1 MQVSVMTTS
10 TDSKRP
16 LYWLV
21 VALLVWLAAYFPTL
35 HAMVTVWLNSET
47 YAHGLLIVPMSLF
60 LLWQKRKQL
69 NWQLIR
75 PSWLPLLPLLFLSA
89 IWFIANVSGINVI
102 QQFAVVLMIP
112 LLVWSCLG
120 TAITRQIVFPLGY
133 LLFAVPMGS
142 GIVPYLQEITA
153 WFCVWG
159 LKLIGIPVFWE
170 GLYISIPSGDFLVA
184 EACSGIR
191 YLIASMALGTF
202 YAYIS
207 YTSLSKRLAVFGLS
221 IIIPIVANGI
231 RAFGII
237 LIAYYSNME
246 YATGADH
253 LLYGW
258 IFFGIVMMLLFW
270 LGSKFADDMSSANTA
285 DQQTVKHDNEAT
297 TNPLTILAVLAVVA
311 VLPLWAAIKPTPTA
325 QQVSLKV
332 DTPVNWQS
340 AKPSSTWAPTFSTS
354 QQLRQAWQEG
364 NQEVELFIAH
374 YPKEQAGSEL
384 VSFANKVYNEDA
396 WKLLGTHSTQLQL
409 GDITIYV
416 KEYRMESF
424 LQQRLIWSWYF
435 VNNTTQSDQYR
446 AKFQQTLAKILN
458 RPAGGSFVALST
470 EYEFKPDEA
479 RAVLTKFLQ
488 ATYPSIVA
496 AVTPNQ

>member
-1 MQVSVMTTS
+1 MTTP

-16 LYWLV
+16 LYWLA
-21 VALLVWLAAYFPTL
+21 VALLVWLVAYFPTL
-35 HAMVTVWLNSET
+35 HAMVTVWLNSAT

-60 LLWQKRKQL
+60 LLWQKRNQL
-69 NWQLIR
+69 NWQQIQ
-75 PSWLPLLPLLFLSA
+75 PSWLPLFPLLMLSV

-102 QQFAVVLMIP
+102 QQLAVVLMIP
-112 LLVWSCLG
+112 LLVWACLG
-120 TAITRQIVFPLGY
+120 TTITRQIVFPLGY

-159 LKLIGIPVFWE
+159 LKLVGIPVFWE
-170 GLYISIPSGDFLVA
+170 GLYITIPSGEFLVA

-207 YTSLSKRLAVFGLS
+207 YTSLKKRLAVFALS
-221 IIIPIVANGI
+221 IIIPVIANGI

-258 IFFGIVMMLLFW
+258 VFFGIVMMLLFW
-270 LGSKFADDMSSANTA
+270 LGSKFADDMSNLTKP
-285 DQQTVKHDNEAT
+285 DQQAASNENVVT
-297 TNPLTILAVLAVVA
+297 KPLTILTVLVAVVL
-311 VLPLWAAIKPTPTA
+311 LPLWAAFKPIPAA
-325 QQVSLKV
+325 QPVSLKV
-332 DTPVNWQS
+332 DNPANWLS
-340 AKPSSTWAPTFSTS
+340 APFSSEWTPTFSAQ
-354 QQLRQAWQEG
+354 QQLKQAWREG
-364 NQEVELFIAH
+364 KHQLELFIAH
-374 YPKEQAGSEL
+374 YPKEQENIEL
-384 VSFANKVYNEDA
+384 VSFANKVFNEDS
-396 WKLLGTHSTQLQL
+396 WKLLNSHARQLQV
-409 GDITIYV
+409 GETTIFL
-416 KEYRMESF
+416 KEYQLESHF
-424 LQQRLIWSWYF
+424 QQRLVWSWYF

-446 AKFQQTLAKILN
+446 AKFQQTLAKVLN
-458 RPAGGSFVALST
+458 RPAGGSFIALSAQF
-470 EYEFKPDEA
+470 EFKPEEA
-479 RAVLTKFLQ
+479 RAFLLKFLQ
-488 ATYPSIVA
+488 EAYPSIVA